1 MVTVLI
7 FFLVLSV
14 LVLAHEWG
22 HYISAVKTGI
32 KVEEF
37 GIGFPPRLFG
47 AYKKNGKW
55 RWIWGNKE
63 ILDADGTVYSFNL
76 IPLGGFNKIKGEN
89 NTFDWHKF
97 DERLAEYQEILKEMD
112 QLSGQD
118 LKNFKKVLSEEG
130 QAISLFDTKFNYDNY
145 LNLSEREKLTVLE
158 GFTHDRLKNDKDA
171 FYTQAAWKRLLVL
184 FSGPFMNFVLAMF
197 LLSIGFMIGLPETV
211 DDSMVTTAPAK
222 VQIYE
227 VFADSP
233 ADKAGLELGDFII
246 SVNGQTLNQVSAVSD
261 MIQASAGQEL
271 LLEVE
276 REKNLEMIKVV
287 PEAISGQAE
296 EYVGIGV
303 SLVRVSVVQYPWY
316 EAIWLGIKQTF
327 LTMWLMI
334 TTLVAMIVS
343 LFKTG
348 DAGVALAGPIG
359 IASLTGKFASM
370 GFNYLLQFTA
380 MFSINLGILNLFPFP
395 ALDGGRI
402 VFIIA
407 EKLRGKPINSKVEA
421 WSHVLG
427 FGLLITLVVIVTFKE
442 VLQLFNN

>member
-7 FFLVLSV
+7 FFLVLSL

-63 ILDADGTVYSFNL
+63 INDADGTVYSFNL

-97 DERLAEYQEILKEMD
+97 DERLADYRQGLNED
-112 QLSGQD
+112 LSNQQA
-118 LKNFKKVLSEEG
+118 KNLSRLLSEEG
-130 QAISLFDTKFNYDNY
+130 QALSLFDSKFNYDNY
-145 LNLSEREKLTVLE
+145 LKLSDREKLTILE
-158 GFTHDRLKNDKDA
+158 NFTDNRLKNDKDA

-184 FSGPFMNFVLAMF
+184 VSGPFMNFVLAMF
-197 LLSIGFMIGLPETV
+197 LLAIGFMIGLPEVV
-211 DDSMVTTAPAK
+211 DDSMATEAPAR

-227 VFADSP
+227 VFPESP
-233 ADKAGLELGDFII
+233 AAQAGLELGDFIVSI
-246 SVNGQTLNQVSAVSD
+246 NGQEFNQVGAVSD
-261 MIQASAGQEL
+261 LLQASAGQEL
-271 LLEVE
+271 AVVVE
-276 REKNLEMIKVV
+276 RGGVAQTFNVT
-287 PEAISGQAE
+287 PQAINEQE
-296 EYVGIGV
+296 TDYVGIGV
-303 SLVRVSVVQYPWY
+303 SLVRVSVVKYPWY
-316 EAIWLGIKQTF
+316 ESIWLGIKQTF

-334 TTLVAMIVS
+334 TTLVAMIVN
-343 LFKTG
+343 LFKEG
-348 DAGVALAGPIG
+348 EPGVALAGPIG
-359 IASLTGKFASM
+359 IASLTGKFARM
-370 GFNYLLQFTA
+370 GLNYLLQFSA

-402 VFIIA
+402 VFVIA
-407 EKLRGKPINSKVEA
+407 EKLRGKPVNSKVEA

-442 VLQLFNN
+442 VLQLINN